1 MLRTVIDRRLIC
13 TAFFP
18 FASSSDNTSNDRW
31 IDTSKVKGFLGK
43 YRCYFYDEKGYPT
56 KEVQSVFNAT
66 CAGSATGFVLGA
78 LYKLKDV
85 PQTFKH
91 ENQATLYENKF
102 EYKKNLQRRIEIV
115 TFKAGFPFA
124 MKIGLFCF
132 LFSSMSSFFYVYRG
146 YKFDILNST
155 FSGAITG
162 FIFKMNM
169 GIKGLISGT
178 IIGTILGT
186 FYGSV
191 TKFLLWITGS
201 EMENAYE
208 AGSKLMNIRRDKIK
222 EHAKSMNA
230 NELSELQ
237 MMYIK
242 NQEAN
247 EALNKE
253 KKE

>member
-1 MLRTVIDRRLIC
+1 MLRTIIDRRLIC

-18 FASSSDNTSNDRW
+18 FASSSDNTSNDKW
-31 IDTSKVKGFLGK
+31 VDTSQVKGFLSK

-56 KEVQSVFNAT
+56 KEVQSVLNVT
-66 CAGSATGFVLGA
+66 CAGSATGFILGA

-85 PQTFKH
+85 PQRFKH

-102 EYKKNLQRRIEIV
+102 QYQQNLQRRIEIV

-124 MKIGLFCF
+124 MKVGLFCF

-169 GIKGLISGT
+169 GVKGSIAGT
-178 IIGTILGT
+178 VVGTILGT

-191 TKFLLWITGS
+191 TQFFLWISGA
-201 EMENAYE
+201 EMENLYE
-208 AGSKLMNIRRDKIK
+208 AGAKLMNARRDKIR
-222 EHAKSMNA
+222 EYAKA
-230 NELSELQ
+230 LKADELSELQ
-237 MMYIK
+237 KTYIK
-242 NQEAN
+242 KQEAN
-247 EALNKE
+247 EALSKKE
-253 KKE
+253 KE